1 MEKSLIKFTVLAIL
15 LVFIYF
21 DHPVQIEKYDLTI
34 KVDEL
39 SNSKGV
45 VQFALY
51 NKEGSIPDEEFK
63 AYYKKQDAKINNDTS
78 STTFKD
84 LPKGIYAINI
94 LHDENKNGKIDKK
107 FILPVEGIGF
117 SNFTNIG
124 LANRPNFPKASFKL
138 SSDTTVAIKVI
149 YK

>member
-107 FILPVEGIGF
+107 FILPVEQI
-117 SNFTNIG
+117 
-124 LANRPNFPKASFKL
+124 FPKRV
-138 SSDTTVAIKVI
+138 SS
-149 YK
+149 